1 MARPAYA
8 RLLEAAP
15 TLEADAIRRDASI
28 QRFEFTFEAVWKA
41 AQQYL
46 RDVEGLDVG
55 SPKAAARA
63 CGDVGLLTRDE
74 VRAALAM
81 CDDRNLTA
89 HTYDEPLARSIH
101 LRIFALHAP
110 LLGRWIDAM
119 AVGLDASL

>member
-1 MARPAYA
+1 MERLRQRCAVARQAYA

-15 TLEADAIRRDASI
+15 TPEADAIRRDASI

-74 VRAALAM
+74 VRAALVHV
-81 CDDRNLTA
+81 RRQ
-89 HTYDEPLARSIH
+89 EPDGAH
-101 LRIFALHAP
+101 LR
-110 LLGRWIDAM
+110 
-119 AVGLDASL
+119 